1 MSTPLEL
8 TFHGMSPSPAVE
20 ASVERWVGRLE
31 HTYDRIQRCS
41 VVIDVPHKR
50 HRQGRQFQVRIDLQI
65 PGRAIAVT
73 HDPVDGSH
81 EDVYVALSDA
91 FRAARRQLLDHVQ
104 IRREA

>member
-1 MSTPLEL
+1 MTTPLEL
-8 TFHGMSPSPAVE
+8 TFHGMTPSPSVE
-20 ASVERWVGRLE
+20 ASVERWLGRLE
-31 HTYDRIQRCS
+31 HTYGRIQRCS

-50 HRQGRQFQVRIDLQI
+50 QRQGRQFQVRIDLQV
-65 PGRAIAVT
+65 PGREIAVT
-73 HDPVDGSH
+73 RDPMNGSH